1 MLAFHMG
8 LFQMMETSSVLI
20 AMMVLVAV
28 VDGLSYF
35 SRWVM
40 QR

>member
-1 MLAFHMG
+1 MG
-8 LFQMMETSSVLI
+8 LFQMMESSSVLI
-20 AMMVLVAV
+20 AMMGLVAL

-35 SRWVM
+35 SRWTM